1 MDRYRN
7 RGKIMADLNEFQ
19 SKIGYTFKNRHLLE
33 QALTH
38 SSYANEKHMKKHSD
52 NERLEFL
59 GDAVLEIVSSEFLF
73 INYPQ
78 KPEGELTKLR
88 ASIVCEPTLALC
100 TKPLDLG
107 KYLRLGRGEDHT
119 GGRKRKSILSD
130 ALEAVIGAIYLDG
143 GELTKLRASIVCEP
157 TLALCTKP
165 LDLGKYL
172 RLGRGEDHTGGRKR
186 KSILS
191 DALEAVIGAIYL
203 DGGFTNAKE
212 FVLRFIMTD
221 IENKQL
227 FYDSKT
233 ILQELIQGRHEQL
246 SYELIDESGP
256 DHDKQ
261 FTVAVLVDGERVSEG
276 EGHTKKAA
284 EQQAA
289 YQALLL
295 YRNRE

>member
-107 KYLRLGRGEDHT
+107 KYLRLGR
-119 GGRKRKSILSD
+119 
-130 ALEAVIGAIYLDG
+130 V
-143 GELTKLRASIVCEP
+143 
-157 TLALCTKP
+157 
-165 LDLGKYL
+165 
-172 RLGRGEDHTGGRKR
+172 EDHTGGRKR

-212 FVLRFIMTD
+212 FVLNFILND
-221 IENKQL
+221 IEHKQL

-233 ILQELIQGRHEQL
+233 ILQEIVQENGTQPVEYILTKE
-246 SYELIDESGP
+246 EGP
-256 DHDKQ
+256 DHNKN
-261 FTVAVLVDGERVSEG
+261 FTVEARVNGKVMGQGS
-276 EGHTKKAA
+276 GHTKKAA
-284 EQQAA
+284 EQAAA
-289 YQALLL
+289 YQAIRVL
-295 YRNRE
+295 RK